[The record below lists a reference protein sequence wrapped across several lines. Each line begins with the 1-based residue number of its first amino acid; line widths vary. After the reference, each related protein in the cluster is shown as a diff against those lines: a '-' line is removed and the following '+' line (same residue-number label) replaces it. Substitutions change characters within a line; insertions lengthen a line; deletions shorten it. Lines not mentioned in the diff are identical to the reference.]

1 MTQRRSSAYALA
13 AVVSLL
19 GLALCGCAGGGEEAG
34 AGSSAEAPTGV
45 AARLASHYSGGD
57 SEAELKEFVDSETNS
72 EERQQLRE
80 ELPPAEQSE
89 LTREQAE
96 QGAEA
101 GAEAGETEQSETES
115 SEEGEGEG

>member
-1 MTQRRSSAYALA
+1 MTQRRSSVYALA

-19 GLALCGCAGGGEEAG
+19 ALALCGCAGGGEEAG
-34 AGSSAEAPTGV
+34 AGTSGEAPTGV
-45 AARLASHYSGGD
+45 AARLAGEYSGGD

-80 ELPPAEQSE
+80 ELPPAQQSE

-96 QGAEA
+96 QSAEP
-101 GAEAGETEQSETES
+101 GSEEGETEQSETES